1 MAALI
6 YSRCG
11 IKSVGIKYVMAAG
24 GVGVDCE
31 ITDAYGRE
39 ILEEMCTLARLDPV
53 SGERRFYDES
63 GR

>member
-53 SGERRFYDES
+53 SGE
-63 GR
+63 